1 MKVKYIVLISS
12 LEQLGRS
19 VSLNHNIYTAA
30 DPTPV
35 DVVHAALLG
44 GPTMFTQQ
52 IMTNHQF
59 SFACTKL

>member
-1 MKVKYIVLISS
+1 MKLKSIVLISS
-12 LEQLGRS
+12 SEQLGRS

-35 DVVHAALLG
+35 DVVHAAHLG

-52 IMTNHQF
+52 IMTTHLF
-59 SFACTKL
+59 SFACTRL